1 MSLMTHHESHI
12 SLGSVLAK
20 GSESRES
27 SSHDLIYRN
36 YRIVLDI
43 LSHVI
48 YIHQGKFGKMNQF
61 TTVESK

>member
-1 MSLMTHHESHI
+1 MTHHESHI

-36 YRIVLDI
+36 YTIVLDI
-43 LSHVI
+43 LGPVI

>member
-1 MSLMTHHESHI
+1 MTHHESHI

-36 YRIVLDI
+36 YRIVLDK
-43 LSHVI
+43 SRD
-48 YIHQGKFGKMNQF
+48 IHTPRQIWQN
-61 TTVESK
+61 ESIHDC